1 MSTSQFPIGP
11 LQIPEAISREDLD
24 KAIQVLKVF
33 PAQLK
38 LRTQNLTNA
47 QLEMPYRDGSWTISQ
62 LVHHMQILIIIAII
76 VSVGR
81 SQKTRPSLK
90 RMIKVY
96 MQYWKTI
103 RRCPLLRASR
113 TLKYYIKNQRIF

>member
-47 QLEMPYRDGSWTISQ
+47 QLEMPYRDGSWTIRQ

>member
-47 QLEMPYRDGSWTISQ
+47 QLEMPYRDGSWTIRQ

-96 MQYWKTI
+96 MQYLKTI